1 MCRVAFSR
9 RPPPP
14 PPPLA
19 GFLLLPRLP
28 LRTAALVSLGVQ
40 VLGAVGFALFLR
52 VRRRGT
58 SLLADA
64 SRERAS
70 STAGGAKPPRAEPP
84 CSDTRVEMT

>member
-1 MCRVAFSR
+1 MSEAGPGHAERVMWLR
-9 RPPPP
+9 
-14 PPPLA
+14 LA
-19 GFLLLPRLP
+19 
-28 LRTAALVSLGVQ
+28 RTEG
-40 VLGAVGFALFLR
+40 LGAVGFALFLR

-70 STAGGAKPPRAEPP
+70 STAGGAKPRAEPP